1 MLTTVSLRPE
11 RSRAR
16 ASAVDERGVS
26 PARSSARRAAG
37 FVLATVAIA
46 LGVLALLLTAASA
59 AAVDAL
65 VLGVRAAGTGAGLV
79 AVGVLAFLV
88 LVHDGHGREAADLGR
103 LLRWAALTGIAAAVM
118 RLPLEAAT
126 VAGTGLSGVTE
137 PGVWPIVAATGGFAS
152 AAVRIVGLAGLCIV
166 ATRPEQLLLYPRSR
180 RGPRRHPV
188 RLGIATAGA
197 VLVVT
202 SFILTGHAATG
213 QPQLLIVPAHLL
225 HTATASLWLGGLAA
239 LATVLRRREDPAGV
253 ATVVTRFSSVAAV
266 AVAGLVPAGVLLGWS
281 ELGSLSAL
289 TGSGYGRTLLLKS
302 APVVVVLAVAAY
314 NRWRLAPS
322 IHTGGDEARPRLRR
336 TLVVEISGL
345 GLAVLATAALTVSQP
360 PG

>member
-137 PGVWPIVAATGGFAS
+137 PGYGRSSRPPAASPAQRCASSAWPACAS
-152 AAVRIVGLAGLCIV
+152 SQPGPSSCCFTRGAG
-166 ATRPEQLLLYPRSR
+166 
-180 RGPRRHPV
+180 
-188 RLGIATAGA
+188 
-197 VLVVT
+197 
-202 SFILTGHAATG
+202 
-213 QPQLLIVPAHLL
+213 
-225 HTATASLWLGGLAA
+225 AA
-239 LATVLRRREDPAGV
+239 LAVTPCALASRRPA
-253 ATVVTRFSSVAAV
+253 RF
-266 AVAGLVPAGVLLGWS
+266 WS
-281 ELGSLSAL
+281 
-289 TGSGYGRTLLLKS
+289 
-302 APVVVVLAVAAY
+302 
-314 NRWRLAPS
+314 
-322 IHTGGDEARPRLRR
+322 
-336 TLVVEISGL
+336 
-345 GLAVLATAALTVSQP
+345 
-360 PG
+360 